1 MTFLK
6 SPAARR
12 FAATVAA
19 TATVLAVMT
28 VVAVPDRAS
37 QKSNDFVC
45 STKAAFSTVLVE
57 TGCYDSTLSQ
67 YRL

>member
-1 MTFLK
+1 MTFLT

-12 FAATVAA
+12 FAATIAA

-28 VVAVPDRAS
+28 AVAVPDRITH
-37 QKSNDFVC
+37 QNNYFGC
-45 STKAAFSTVLVE
+45 SKTADFSTVRVE
-57 TGCYDSTLSQ
+57 TRCHDNAPLQ

>member
-12 FAATVAA
+12 FAATVAT

-28 VVAVPDRAS
+28 VVAVPDRAA

-45 STKAAFSTVLVE
+45 SRTTDISTVLVE
-57 TGCYDSTLSQ
+57 TGCYDTTLSQ